1 MLVWNVWWCWGN
13 PSPRR
18 VFSEKKSFNFN
29 QKFSATF
36 DLIKTSDESLYL
48 WHTSGQQFTCSSKKG
63 LCECCTNSKILFLW
77 DFVGIFVAVV
87 LHMASHYSVFSF
99 HLYSNCGFLALSYI
113 YPAIWWLLPRLTSSK
128 HAPHKNACSS
138 NYH

>member
-1 MLVWNVWWCWGN
+1 MFFLNFWWWLGN
-13 PSPRR
+13 PSPRP
-18 VFSEKKSFNFN
+18 VFYKKSFTFN

-36 DLIKTSDESLYL
+36 DLIKASDESLLVTYFWSKL
-48 WHTSGQQFTCSSKKG
+48 DQKSSAYVLNKLKNIISLGFCWNICSSRH
-63 LCECCTNSKILFLW
+63 I
-77 DFVGIFVAVV
+77 